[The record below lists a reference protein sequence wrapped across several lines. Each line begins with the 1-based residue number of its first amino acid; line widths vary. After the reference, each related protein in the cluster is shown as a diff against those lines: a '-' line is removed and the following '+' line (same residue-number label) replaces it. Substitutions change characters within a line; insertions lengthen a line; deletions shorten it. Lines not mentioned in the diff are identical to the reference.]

1 MDLVRLACVK
11 RAASVHPE
19 PGSNSPTKTCP
30 TRSPTKVVVRARTI
44 VRRAQLVVVDDCS
57 SSERAGKGPRVHY
70 VLAVWPTVLTQ
81 SPKQRNQDDR
91 PVSVFGATRNGDTE
105 IDWAEHQPPESDIR
119 TARTGILSSLLFSR
133 SQTATALTLTRA
145 FAQALALVPHS
156 SRSKRLHGAKS
167 YATAVKRLAQP
178 TAKICGAWHL
188 SRR

>member
-44 VRRAQLVVVDDCS
+44 VRRAQYIVLTK
-57 SSERAGKGPRVHY
+57 RAGKGPRVHY

-133 SQTATALTLTRA
+133 SQKATALTLTRA

>member
-133 SQTATALTLTRA
+133 SRSLAHTLTRVNTHPKRWCH
-145 FAQALALVPHS
+145 ALPDASASVE
-156 SRSKRLHGAKS
+156 RR
-167 YATAVKRLAQP
+167 ATLRPL
-178 TAKICGAWHL
+178 
-188 SRR
+188 

>member
-30 TRSPTKVVVRARTI
+30 TRSSTEVVVRAKAI

-57 SSERAGKGPRVHY
+57 SSERAGKGPRVHC

-81 SPKQRNQDDR
+81 SPKQRNHDDR
-91 PVSVFGATRNGDTE
+91 PVSVCGATRDGDTE

-133 SQTATALTLTRA
+133 SQKATALTLTRA
-145 FAQALALVPHS
+145 FTQIPASVPHS
-156 SRSKRLHGAKS
+156 SRSKRLRGAKS
-167 YATAVKRLAQP
+167 YATAVEGLAQP
-178 TAKICGAWHL
+178 AAKICGAWHL